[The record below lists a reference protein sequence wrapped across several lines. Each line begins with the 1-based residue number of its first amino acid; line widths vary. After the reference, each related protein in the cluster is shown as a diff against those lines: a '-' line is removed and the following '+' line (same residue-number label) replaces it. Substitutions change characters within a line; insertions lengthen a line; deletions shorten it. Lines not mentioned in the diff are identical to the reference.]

1 MTYVIDAKT
10 ASGAASQLKRAIQD
24 EITRVFGQDDPSVL
38 DVKRQAVDIGYGD
51 RRKGW
56 MVTWENGPFEWAII
70 GTLGGAIWN
79 EELGR
84 NPYRNNG
91 RAVVPT
97 FSFPTSGIDIRAR
110 WVAEAKNS
118 YAVVFYPQS

>member
-1 MTYVIDAKT
+1 
-10 ASGAASQLKRAIQD
+10 
-24 EITRVFGQDDPSVL
+24 VL

-70 GTLGGAIWN
+70 GTLGGAIWA
-79 EELGR
+79 EELGVY
-84 NPYRNNG
+84 PYAIG
-91 RAVVPT
+91 HTET
-97 FSFPTSGIDIRAR
+97 FKFVQRSR